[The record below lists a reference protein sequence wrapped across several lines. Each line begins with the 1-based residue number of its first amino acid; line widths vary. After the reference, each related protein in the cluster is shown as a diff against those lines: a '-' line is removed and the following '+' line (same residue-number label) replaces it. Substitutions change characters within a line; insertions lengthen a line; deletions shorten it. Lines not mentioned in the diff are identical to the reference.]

1 MGVTPTC
8 QLPFSVPRVKRLLR
22 PRLLGN
28 DRTSN
33 IIANDYSS
41 APFASNRTSLKN
53 MTRKTINFPPSLG
66 AYVLTRRNAS
76 SDGIPWTVQTAWY
89 SMLVLAHTLPT
100 LKFRLTAWWK
110 MRDNDNIFSPG
121 DSYPSCV
128 SPLRKINCP
137 RCLKRILTDFF
148 AYHTSCIVHRPL
160 FVYSHTIHER
170 TIRRLR
176 SSNNSN

>member
-53 MTRKTINFPPSLG
+53 MARKTINFPPSLG

-76 SDGIPWTVQTAWY
+76 SDGIPWTVQTA
-89 SMLVLAHTLPT
+89 
-100 LKFRLTAWWK
+100 
-110 MRDNDNIFSPG
+110 
-121 DSYPSCV
+121 
-128 SPLRKINCP
+128 
-137 RCLKRILTDFF
+137 
-148 AYHTSCIVHRPL
+148 
-160 FVYSHTIHER
+160 
-170 TIRRLR
+170 
-176 SSNNSN
+176 